1 MLLTQQTDQKV
12 RRRAVGRVG
21 IRLLMW
27 SGKDLGPEWQSPT
40 DARATMEV
48 EVREGTTVRQFLD
61 NLAERYPIIREQV
74 FPEHDLGRYIVAM
87 LNDTGMG
94 KDELLATTLHDGDV
108 LTVLPIVVGG

>member
-1 MLLTQQTDQKV
+1 M
-12 RRRAVGRVG
+12 GRVR
-21 IRLLMW
+21 IQFLMW

-40 DARATMEV
+40 DVRANMEADV
-48 EVREGTTVRQFLD
+48 PEGTTVRQFLD
-61 NLAERYPIIREQV
+61 SLAERYPIIREQV

-94 KDELLATTLHDGDV
+94 KDELLATALHDGDV